1 MRYAFTFRMNSNV
14 AYPIVFFA
22 VSEGVYPLFFFGF
35 NVSDVLKYTAKYA
48 EFSTEVRESVAYK
61 LLTSAEVYSAFK
73 HKYKIQPESLLG
85 AGNLRGK
92 KLSEIY
98 QEVDA
103 FELVLLTDVIIPARK
118 VIDAV
123 IESMVENSKFS
134 KGFTVDVSE
143 VLNNKSLSGI
153 EPDFIREVLGNTMT
167 FINGL
172 IQQVNLSKIWAA
184 VESVTTIDTKDSNG
198 IEQTNDIYNNKF
210 NTLESDNALS
220 VDELTGK
227 GCVEYH
233 VDDII
238 QPMSLKGVEYHVDD
252 IIQPI
257 SLKGVEVVETV
268 KTIKKK
274 SVSYFINKVVG
285 FFKGLFVEPLVD
297 VRSKEQK
304 QAEPLVE
311 VDPKERQQIEPL
323 VETSIQRPRRVE
335 RVSLETVL
343 HDFRTVLYEYK
354 LDSIKLN
361 HRTGNE
367 KGINFEL
374 DTMSASNKG
383 VRDLIVESFINRIDK
398 GVDSGSIETLDSGS
412 KKGTDAPTV
421 VGGKPNVVQG
431 QGVSTISLET
441 LLKKIKG
448 IETTNIEVDITDTKV
463 TEIIE
468 TSVDKFRRVFIEPLV
483 ETRTTEIQMTEPVVE
498 VRTPEEQSIEPIVY
512 IDKPDI
518 ISVSAV
524 TEINSQEYRDLRFGR
539 RCRFKTGQAF
549 DKIWLNPTVIPY
561 DEEPNKLT
569 IEAKISFKAM
579 LDFILFVEQIMHVS
593 RFFYGA
599 SRAVTAIDDIVRILE
614 EWLWECRPEFEIPE
628 EYEYLLRWYK
638 WWADAERAKHLDDM
652 ELNGLTVL
660 ETVRDKMVDYFES
673 RWGKRVVEYGA
684 DGMYIYSKD
693 HSYIDRIR
701 GKKHGY
707 NNRLVDR
714 KMMKDE
720 YNISEKGLPYDVE
733 NDTKK

>member
-1 MRYAFTFRMNSNV
+1 MKYSFTFKPSSSV
-14 AYPIVFFA
+14 AYPFIFYSI
-22 VSEGVYPLFFFGF
+22 SEGVYPLFFFGF
-35 NVSDVLKYTAKYA
+35 NVFDVLKYTAKYA
-48 EFSTEVRESVAYK
+48 EFSTDVKESVAYK

-73 HKYKIQPESLLG
+73 HKYQIQPESLLG
-85 AGNLRGK
+85 AGNLRGE

-167 FINGL
+167 FIDGL
-172 IQQVNLSKIWAA
+172 IQKVNLSKMWAA

-198 IEQTNDIYNNKF
+198 IEQTNYIYNNKF
-210 NTLESDNALS
+210 NTLESDNTLS
-220 VDELTGK
+220 VGELTGK
-227 GCVEYH
+227 GC
-233 VDDII
+233 
-238 QPMSLKGVEYHVDD
+238 VEYHVDD

-268 KTIKKK
+268 KTIKKKKK

-304 QAEPLVE
+304 
-311 VDPKERQQIEPL
+311 QIEPL

-374 DTMSASNKG
+374 DTRSTSNKG

-463 TEIIE
+463 TEIIT

-539 RCRFKTGQAF
+539 RWRFKTGQAF

-599 SRAVTAIDDIVRILE
+599 SRAVTALDDIVRILE